1 MWPWEHLA
9 IGYLLYSAYVNLVN
23 DAPPTAHQT
32 MVVAFATQFP
42 DLVDKPLAW
51 TVSVLASGRSLAH
64 SLLTAVVVCG
74 FVVWYAR
81 RTDHSTIGVAFAV
94 GYLSHPF
101 ADGMISFVAGDFPDL
116 TYLVWPLLDLPPYET
131 EQSFAAHLL
140 SIEVTPFFLFQLVLV
155 ALALV
160 VWDRDGRPGLAALR
174 GWLLTWRERATR
186 Q

>member
-1 MWPWEHLA
+1 MWPWGHLA
-9 IGYLLYSAYVNLVN
+9 VGYLVYSGLSRWRFGRLPGSVATL
-23 DAPPTAHQT
+23 A
-32 MVVAFATQFP
+32 VAFGTQLP

-101 ADGMISFVAGDFPDL
+101 ADGMLSFVAGDFPDL

-155 ALALV
+155 ALAFV